1 MSGKTASGRQLFSAD
16 NKLSREEA
24 LRLYT
29 LGSAWFSQ
37 EEGVEGKIA
46 IGQLADFSVLSKD
59 YLSVAEEEI
68 KTIESVLTIVGGR
81 PVYGALPFEK
91 FNPSLP
97 TIFPQWSP
105 LKSLALFTQ
114 NQTELMKIFLRL
126 IKNYCLPVTI

>member
-1 MSGKTASGRQLFSAD
+1 VK
-16 NKLSREEA
+16 
-24 LRLYT
+24 
-29 LGSAWFSQ
+29 
-37 EEGVEGKIA
+37 GKIA

-59 YLSVAEEEI
+59 YLSVAQEEI
-68 KTIESVLTIVGGR
+68 KTIESVLTIVVGR

-114 NQTELMKIFLRL
+114 NQNPTNENI
-126 IKNYCLPVTI
+126 PSP